1 MEKLSSPDSS
11 DRRVTVGAGEGG
23 VGGVGGVVAV
33 ASCSR
38 HGSGS
43 RWAQDICHVTPSC

>member
-23 VGGVGGVVAV
+23 MGGVVAV

-38 HGSGS
+38 RGSGS